1 MKLHQKGFL
10 LVEIS
15 KATTIWD
22 SDLITRA
29 LKEYGLN
36 GSYWV
41 NSLRVALDE
50 LAAAGLIVRIG
61 SRLDDGKEIAP
72 GALLFHWRLSEFGR
86 TRMRDTGLL
95 NYP

>member
-1 MKLHQKGFL
+1 MKLHQKAFL

-15 KATTIWD
+15 KVSSIWD
-22 SDLITRA
+22 SDLIA
-29 LKEYGLN
+29 KAMKEYGLS
-36 GSYWV
+36 GKYWI

-50 LAAAGLIVRIG
+50 LAAAGLIVRVS
-61 SRLDDGKEIAP
+61 SRIDDGKKLLP

-86 TRMRDTGLL
+86 SRMRDTGLL

>member
-15 KATTIWD
+15 KVRSIWD
-22 SDLITRA
+22 SELIAKA
-29 LKEYGLN
+29 LKEYGLT

-41 NSLRVALDE
+41 NSLCVALDE
-50 LAAAGLIVRIG
+50 LAAAGLIVRVG
-61 SRLDDGKEIAP
+61 SKLDDGKQLAP
-72 GALLFHWRLSEFGR
+72 GRLLFNWRLSEFGR
-86 TRMRDTGLL
+86 SRMRDTGLL